1 MTESTLYLVLT
12 KDEHALLGELVE
24 IMGLIESVLIA
35 SAERVDPVAS
45 KKIRNATAGGQGQL
59 WANAITGGVTDPQ
72 IAASVARAERELK
85 QLAEDRN
92 DFIHALF
99 ENDYVERG
107 YMEPG
112 IQTTSATRSKTGAT
126 RPTSDLEHFPTGMN
140 RVGIPKTARVRFKLH
155 AGEGGQ
161 HVWPGRFRLIFVKG

>member
-12 KDEHALLGELVE
+12 RDEHAMLGELVE

-35 SAERVDPVAS
+35 STERVDPVAS

-59 WANAITGGVTDPQ
+59 WANALAGRVTDPQ
-72 IAASVARAERELK
+72 IAATVTQAERELK

-112 IQTTSATRSKTGAT
+112 IQTTSATRSKTGVT
-126 RPTSDLEHFPTGMN
+126 RPTTDLERIRSRAEAVFCL
-140 RVGIPKTARVRFKLH
+140 IDQIARSVR
-155 AGEGGQ
+155 
-161 HVWPGRFRLIFVKG
+161 